1 MTEQSN
7 TTGQPAPEPAV
18 TMNSTTVHTTNTVD
32 QDQNKTL
39 TLVIYILQ
47 LVSCFVGFTSIVGI
61 IINYI
66 KRAEVRGTYLESHFT
81 WQIRTFWWMLVW
93 SLIGLV
99 TTFFGIGFIVL
110 LVAAVWFIYRAVR
123 GLLNLND
130 NKPMPV

>member
-1 MTEQSN
+1 
-7 TTGQPAPEPAV
+7 
-18 TMNSTTVHTTNTVD
+18 MNSTTVHATNTVD

>member
-1 MTEQSN
+1 
-7 TTGQPAPEPAV
+7 
-18 TMNSTTVHTTNTVD
+18 
-32 QDQNKTL
+32 
-39 TLVIYILQ
+39 
-47 LVSCFVGFTSIVGI
+47 
-61 IINYI
+61 
-66 KRAEVRGTYLESHFT
+66 
-81 WQIRTFWWMLVW
+81 MLVW

>member
-7 TTGQPAPEPAV
+7 TTGQPAPEPAA

>member
-7 TTGQPAPEPAV
+7 TTGQPAPEPAA
-18 TMNSTTVHTTNTVD
+18 TMNSTTVHATNTVD

-39 TLVIYILQ
+39 TLVVYILQ

>member
-7 TTGQPAPEPAV
+7 TTGQPNPEPAV

-99 TTFFGIGFIVL
+99 TTFFGIGVIVL